1 VGKIAKKT
9 LGACVFVISAFKI
22 QRHVDKNTLLQ
33 TAFSV
38 VLPTGKGRYTMKA
51 RIFQKVSARFCPVYI
66 IHPRKIH
73 KEDI

>member
-38 VLPTGKGRYTMKA
+38 VLPTGRYTMKA